1 MDKAVKRHIL
11 KKRIVLA
18 KRSDEPMTFT
28 ERAPRFFRWFE
39 EDVMGFDSREYRREF
54 WREAYRHG
62 RTIGHVPHTLS
73 DQLRRRGRRSEMA
86 LFDALCISLLMGGA
100 FAIWVM
106 RRRIDLHLHRLRR
119 PSYYETERARRLGLT
134 EERRRIRRRTTLN
147 PRPTADQLREAFLH
161 ARDSVGNMVR
171 LGSLM
176 EDLECYIDN
185 SPVFGEDGKIIAR
198 KGGIRRYIQS
208 EMPDLYKSY
217 KTLMRYKALARRFRQ
232 AVGICDPVPA
242 ASVLPEEYEN
252 TDTGTDTDAS
262 APKRRETP
270 ENTGNRG
277 DGTEIKRR
285 KHVENM
291 VRTGSQGDAEGGG
304 APETGEN
311 RADIGSHVGLNCVEN
326 MVRTGSQGVGDGGR
340 NGGSEGG
347 SDGMRDCVRDCVRD
361 NVRDSMRDS
370 ERGGVGDGLRD
381 GVGDCGRDGPDGG
394 SGGVVGGRSG
404 GECAGSGGNASGRDG
419 SEGNGSLNDEVRRVV
434 GEILGV
440 CEGTFLDLAAV
451 LALRISEDTIPHRSY
466 KGDYRRVGS

>member
-1 MDKAVKRHIL
+1 MDKAVKHHIL

-18 KRSDEPMTFT
+18 KRSDEPMTFS
-28 ERAPRFFRWFE
+28 ERAPKFFRWFE
-39 EDVMGFDSREYRREF
+39 EDVMGFDSGEYRREF

-134 EERRRIRRRTTLN
+134 EERRRIRRRSTLN
-147 PRPTADQLREAFLH
+147 PCPTAGQLRDAFLH

-185 SPVFGEDGKIIAR
+185 SLVFGEDGKIIAR

-208 EMPDLYKSY
+208 EMPDLYGYY

-242 ASVLPEEYEN
+242 ASVLPEEDEN
-252 TDTGTDTDAS
+252 TDTGTDTNGHASKCGKDAENS
-262 APKRRETP
+262 KNTENKTAYEDKRT
-270 ENTGNRG
+270 
-277 DGTEIKRR
+277 
-285 KHVENM
+285 VENK
-291 VRTGSQGDAEGGG
+291 VRTYSHGDAEGGE
-304 APETGEN
+304 APETIEN
-311 RADIGSHVGLNCVEN
+311 RADIGSRVGLKCIEN
-326 MVRTGSQGVGDGGR
+326 MVRTDSQGVGDGGK
-340 NGGSEGG
+340 NGGRDGG
-347 SDGMRDCVRDCVRD
+347 RDGMRDGTRDSERDGGRDDVRD
-361 NVRDSMRDS
+361 NVR
-370 ERGGVGDGLRD
+370 
-381 GVGDCGRDGPDGG
+381 DCGRDGPDGG
-394 SGGVVGGRSG
+394 SEGLVGGRSDR
-404 GECAGSGGNASGRDG
+404 ECVGSGENGSRGN
-419 SEGNGSLNDEVRRVV
+419 ESLNDEVRRVV

-440 CEGTFLDLAAV
+440 CEGTFLDFAAV
-451 LALRISEDTIPHRSY
+451 LALRISEDTIPHLSY
-466 KGDYRRVGS
+466 KGDYRRVVS

>member
-1 MDKAVKRHIL
+1 MFPAICHNSKQANRKNSPYLPRTSPNHIL
-11 KKRIVLA
+11 I
-18 KRSDEPMTFT
+18 D
-28 ERAPRFFRWFE
+28 
-39 EDVMGFDSREYRREF
+39 
-54 WREAYRHG
+54 
-62 RTIGHVPHTLS
+62 
-73 DQLRRRGRRSEMA
+73 
-86 LFDALCISLLMGGA
+86 

-119 PSYYETERARRLGLT
+119 PSYYEAERARRLGLT

-147 PRPTADQLREAFLH
+147 PCPTAGQLRDAFLH

-185 SPVFGEDGKIIAR
+185 SLVFGEDGKIIAR

-208 EMPDLYKSY
+208 EMPDLYGSY

-242 ASVLPEEYEN
+242 ASVLPDGDEN

-262 APKRRETP
+262 APKRKKTT
-270 ENTGNRG
+270 ENVENKG
-277 DGTEIKRR
+277 DSAEIKRR
-285 KHVENM
+285 KPVENN
-291 VRTGSQGDAEGGG
+291 VRTNSHGDAGVG
-304 APETGEN
+304 ETLKTDKSK
-311 RADIGSHVGLNCVEN
+311 ADIKSHVGLECVEN
-326 MVRTGSQGVGDGGR
+326 MVRTGSQGVGDGGK
-340 NGGSEGG
+340 NGGRDGG
-347 SDGMRDCVRDCVRD
+347 SDGMRDCER
-361 NVRDSMRDS
+361 NGMRD
-370 ERGGVGDGLRD
+370 GVGDGLRD
-381 GVGDCGRDGPDGG
+381 GVGDGMRDGVGDCGREDSDGG

-404 GECAGSGGNASGRDG
+404 GECAGSV
-419 SEGNGSLNDEVRRVV
+419 GNGSLNDEVRRVV

-451 LALRISEDTIPHRSY
+451 LALRISEDAIPHRSY

>member
-39 EDVMGFDSREYRREF
+39 EDVMGFDSGEYRREF

-62 RTIGHVPHTLS
+62 RTMGHVPHTLS

-147 PRPTADQLREAFLH
+147 PCPTAGQLREAFLH

-185 SPVFGEDGKIIAR
+185 SLVFGEDGKIIAR

-208 EMPDLYKSY
+208 EMPDLYGSY

-242 ASVLPEEYEN
+242 ASVLPDGDGN

-262 APKRRETP
+262 APKRKKTT
-270 ENTGNRG
+270 ENVENKG
-277 DGTEIKRR
+277 DSAEIKRR
-285 KHVENM
+285 KPVENK
-291 VRTGSQGDAEGGG
+291 VRTNSHGDAEGGE
-304 APETGEN
+304 APETVEN
-311 RADIGSHVGLNCVEN
+311 SADIGSRAGLNCVEN
-326 MVRTGSQGVGDGGR
+326 MVRTDSQGVGDGGK
-340 NGGSEGG
+340 NGGRDGG
-347 SDGMRDCVRDCVRD
+347 RDGMRDCVRN

-370 ERGGVGDGLRD
+370 ERDGLRD
-381 GVGDCGRDGPDGG
+381 GEGDCGREDSDGG
-394 SGGVVGGRSG
+394 SGGAVGGRSG
-404 GECAGSGGNASGRDG
+404 GECDGNVGNGRGGN
-419 SEGNGSLNDEVRRVV
+419 ESLNDEVRRVV

-451 LALRISEDTIPHRSY
+451 LALRISEDTIPHRLY
-466 KGDYRRVGS
+466 KGDYRRVVS

>member
-1 MDKAVKRHIL
+1 MFPAICHNSKQANRKNSPYLPRTSPNHIL
-11 KKRIVLA
+11 I
-18 KRSDEPMTFT
+18 D
-28 ERAPRFFRWFE
+28 
-39 EDVMGFDSREYRREF
+39 
-54 WREAYRHG
+54 
-62 RTIGHVPHTLS
+62 
-73 DQLRRRGRRSEMA
+73 
-86 LFDALCISLLMGGA
+86 

-119 PSYYETERARRLGLT
+119 PSYYEAERARRLGLT

-147 PRPTADQLREAFLH
+147 PCPTAGQLRDAFLH

-185 SPVFGEDGKIIAR
+185 SLVFGEDGKIIAR

-208 EMPDLYKSY
+208 EMPDLYGSY

-242 ASVLPEEYEN
+242 ASVLPDGDEN
-252 TDTGTDTDAS
+252 TDAGMDTDGHAS
-262 APKRRETP
+262 KCGKDAENSKNAENKTAYEDKR
-270 ENTGNRG
+270 
-277 DGTEIKRR
+277 I
-285 KHVENM
+285 VENK
-291 VRTGSQGDAEGGG
+291 VRTNSHGDAEGGE

-311 RADIGSHVGLNCVEN
+311 RADIGSHVGLECVEN
-326 MVRTGSQGVGDGGR
+326 MVRTDSQGVGDGGK
-340 NGGSEGG
+340 NGGRDGG
-347 SDGMRDCVRDCVRD
+347 RDDVRD
-361 NVRDSMRDS
+361 NVRD
-370 ERGGVGDGLRD
+370 
-381 GVGDCGRDGPDGG
+381 CGREDSDGG
-394 SGGVVGGRSG
+394 SEGVVGGRSG

-440 CEGTFLDLAAV
+440 CEGTFLDLASV

-466 KGDYRRVGS
+466 KGDYRQVGS